1 MSIDMALCY
10 SYRPSRK
17 GSVGVRPY
25 GAATP
30 AMRKNFALFREK
42 AGMIPRICPLL
53 TLFFCDTGIKPAV
66 PTPIKTNLFSAKE
79 G

>member
-30 AMRKNFALFREK
+30 AMRKNFALFRGK
-42 AGMIPRICPLL
+42 AGMISRICPLL
-53 TLFFCDTGIKPAV
+53 ALFFMPRRDIATSARLEKCKTETG
-66 PTPIKTNLFSAKE
+66 
-79 G
+79 